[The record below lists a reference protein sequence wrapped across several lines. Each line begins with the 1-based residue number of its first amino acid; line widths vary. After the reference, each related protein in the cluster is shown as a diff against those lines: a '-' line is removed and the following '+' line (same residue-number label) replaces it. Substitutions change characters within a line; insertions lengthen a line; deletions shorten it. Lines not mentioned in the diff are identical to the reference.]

1 VIEGSNS
8 IWLRSLHSGISKM
21 TTALSVR
28 GRLYVQTAPDA
39 TQYHPGRWE
48 SQANE
53 QRLIHLGLRG
63 IV

>member
-1 VIEGSNS
+1 
-8 IWLRSLHSGISKM
+8 M